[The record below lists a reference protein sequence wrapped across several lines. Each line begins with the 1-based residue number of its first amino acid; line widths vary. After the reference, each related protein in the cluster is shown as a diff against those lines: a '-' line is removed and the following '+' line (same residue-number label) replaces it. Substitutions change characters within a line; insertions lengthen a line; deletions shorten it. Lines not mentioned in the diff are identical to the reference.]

1 MFEGLQVGV
10 VVGGIVLAVIIL
22 ILLTITRLVVIVP
35 PNMAAAITGRKRVL
49 EDGSSVG
56 YRTVTGGRT
65 MRIPIIEKVQW
76 LSLGTIPL
84 EISVQDA
91 YSRGN
96 VPLSVQ
102 AVANVKIA
110 STPESV
116 FNNAVERLLGKDI
129 REIEALAR
137 ETLTGNLRGV
147 LAKLTPEEV
156 NEDRLGFAKH
166 LSEEADHDL
175 KQLGLQ
181 LDVLKIQ
188 HVSDKV
194 GYLQAIGE
202 KATAEALRDA
212 EIAKADAVAETRRKQ
227 SEAKML
233 AEVAAAEADAAIK
246 QRQAEA
252 RRLAAVAEAQAEA
265 EIKRQ
270 QAEARRL
277 AEVANAEADAQI
289 KQQQAASRQLAQVA
303 DAQAGVTIAEAQNK
317 LRVRQAELSKEA
329 ETAEK
334 IARVAAQQAETEAL
348 TLLEARRVEMEKTR
362 LQADV
367 VAPAEAARLAAE
379 AEAKASAAP
388 VMEMGRAQ
396 AAVLQMLYAE
406 IQRGGEAGLQVF
418 LAEKL
423 PALLGVAVDAMKDVH
438 IDRLTV
444 VDGGGGQGVANAAT
458 QRVNGAYLA
467 LEQVAGSMGL
477 DLQQLAQRMTRIGMP
492 AAQSGPDGGKKAVEP
507 AS

>member
-1 MFEGLQVGV
+1 MQVGLIA
-10 VVGGIVLAVIIL
+10 GGIVIAVIVL
-22 ILLTITRLVVIVP
+22 VLLTISRLIVIAP

-56 YRTVTGGRT
+56 YRTVSGGRT
-65 MRIPIIEKVQW
+65 IRVPIIERVQW
-76 LSLGTIPL
+76 LSLGTIAL
-84 EISVQDA
+84 EINVQDA

-96 VPLSVQ
+96 VPLAVQ

-129 REIEALAR
+129 REIEGLAR

-202 KATAEALRDA
+202 KASAEALRDA

-227 SEAKML
+227 AEAKML
-233 AEVAAAEADAAIK
+233 AEIAAADAEAEIK

-252 RRLAAVAEAQAEA
+252 KKVAAVAEAQAEA
-265 EIKRQ
+265 EVKRQ
-270 QAEARRL
+270 QANARRT
-277 AEVANAEADAQI
+277 AEIANAEADAQI

-303 DAQAGVTIAEAQNK
+303 DAQAGVNIAEAQNK
-317 LRVRQAELSKEA
+317 LRVRQAELGREA

-334 IARVAAQQAETEAL
+334 VARVAAQQAETEAL
-348 TLLEARRVEMEKTR
+348 TLLEGRRVEMEKTR

-367 VAPAEAARLAAE
+367 VQPAEAARMAAE

-388 VMEMGRAQ
+388 IMEMGRAQ

-423 PALLGVAVDAMKDVH
+423 PALLGVAVDAMRDVN

-444 VDGGGGQGVANAAT
+444 IDNGGGGGVANAAT
-458 QRVNGAYLA
+458 QRVNGAFLA

-477 DLQQLAQRMTRIGMP
+477 DLQQLAQRVTRLGAP
-492 AAQSGPDGGKKAVEP
+492 AANGPDVARKTETAG
-507 AS
+507 

>member
-1 MFEGLQVGV
+1 MSELGMIIGAVA
-10 VVGGIVLAVIIL
+10 LAVVALAIFTL
-22 ILLTITRLVVIVP
+22 NRLMVIVP
-35 PNMAAAITGRKRVL
+35 PNMAAAITGRERRL
-49 EDGSSVG
+49 EEGGSVG

-65 MRIPIIEKVQW
+65 IRIPILEKVQW
-76 LSLGTIPL
+76 LSLGTIAL

-96 VPLSVQ
+96 VPLAVQ

-110 STPESV
+110 SAPEAV
-116 FNNAVERLLGKDI
+116 FNNAVERLLGKGQE
-129 REIEALAR
+129 EIERLAR

-156 NEDRLGFAKH
+156 NEDRLGFARH

-175 KQLGLQ
+175 KKLGLQ

-212 EIAKADAVAETRRKQ
+212 EIAKADALAETRQKQ
-227 SEAKML
+227 AEAKQR
-233 AEVAAAEADAAIK
+233 AEVASAM
-246 QRQAEA
+246 
-252 RRLAAVAEAQAEA
+252 AEA

-277 AEVANAEADAQI
+277 AAVAEAQADAQIKQEQAAARRMAEIANAEADAQI
-289 KQQQAASRQLAQVA
+289 REQQAAARKLAEV
-303 DAQAGVTIAEAQNK
+303 AQAQADVKISEAKNT
-317 LRVRQAELSKEA
+317 LRLRQAELNREA

-334 IARVAAQQAETEAL
+334 VARVTAERAETEAQ
-348 TLLEARRVEMEKTR
+348 TILEQQRVERERTR

-367 VAPAEAARLAAE
+367 VQPAEAARLAAE
-379 AEAKASAAP
+379 AEAKAEAAP
-388 VMEMGRAQ
+388 IVEKGRAQ
-396 AAVLQMLYAE
+396 AEVLNLLYQQ
-406 IQRGGEAGLQVF
+406 IQTGGAAGLQVF
-418 LAEKL
+418 LAEKM
-423 PALLGVAVDAMKDVH
+423 PALLGVAVEAMRDVR

-444 VDGGGGQGVANAAT
+444 IDSGDGKGVSNAT
-458 QRVNGAYLA
+458 SQKVNASLAA
-467 LEQVAGSMGL
+467 LEQVAGAMGL
-477 DLQQLAQRMTRIGMP
+477 DLEEFVQKLRKTSITAG
-492 AAQSGPDGGKKAVEP
+492 D
-507 AS
+507 

>member
-1 MFEGLQVGV
+1 MFEGMQVGLI
-10 VVGGIVLAVIIL
+10 VGGIVVAVIVL
-22 ILLTITRLVVIVP
+22 VLLTVARLVVIVP
-35 PNMAAAITGRKRVL
+35 PNMAAAITGRKRML

-65 MRIPIIEKVQW
+65 MRVPIIEKVQW
-76 LSLGTIPL
+76 LSLETIPL

-96 VPLSVQ
+96 VPLAVQ

-110 STPESV
+110 STPEAV
-116 FNNAVERLLGKDI
+116 FNNAVERLLDKDI
-129 REIEALAR
+129 REIEGLAR

-194 GYLQAIGE
+194 GYLVAIGE
-202 KATAEALRDA
+202 KASAEALRDA
-212 EIAKADAVAETRRKQ
+212 EIAKADAIAETRRRQ
-227 SEAKML
+227 AEAEML
-233 AEVAAAEADAAIK
+233 AEVATADAQAEIK

-252 RRLAAVAEAQAEA
+252 MKIAAVAEAQAEA
-265 EIKRQ
+265 EVKRQ
-270 QAEARRL
+270 QAEARKL

-289 KQQQAASRQLAQVA
+289 KQQQAASRQLAAVA
-303 DAQAGVTIAEAQNK
+303 DAQAGVNIAEAQNK
-317 LRVRQAELSKEA
+317 LRVRQAELDREA

-334 IARVAAQQAETEAL
+334 VARVAAQQAETEAL
-348 TLLEARRVEMEKTR
+348 TLLEGKRVDMERTR

-367 VAPAEAARLAAE
+367 VQHAEARRMAAE
-379 AEAKASAAP
+379 ADARASAAP
-388 VMEMGRAQ
+388 IIEQGRAH
-396 AAVLQMLYAE
+396 AEVLKMLYGE
-406 IQRGGEAGLQVF
+406 IERGGEAGLQVF

-423 PALLGVAVDAMKDVH
+423 PGLLGVAVEAMRDVN

-444 VDGGGGQGVANAAT
+444 VDGGGGHGVANAAT
-458 QRVNGAYLA
+458 QRVNGAFLA
-467 LEQVAGSMGL
+467 LEQVAGSLGL
-477 DLQQLAQRMTRIGMP
+477 DLQQVAHRVTR
-492 AAQSGPDGGKKAVEP
+492 AAPSPNRRDPPEKETAD
-507 AS
+507 

>member
-1 MFEGLQVGV
+1 MFEGMQIGV
-10 VVGGIVLAVIIL
+10 IAGGIVVAVIALVL
-22 ILLTITRLVVIVP
+22 ITIARLVVIVP
-35 PNMAAAITGRKRVL
+35 PNMAAAITGRKRAL

-65 MRIPIIEKVQW
+65 MRVPIIERVQW
-76 LSLGTIPL
+76 LSLGTIQL

-91 YSRGN
+91 YARGN

-129 REIEALAR
+129 REIEGLAR

-202 KATAEALRDA
+202 KASAEALRDA
-212 EIAKADAVAETRRKQ
+212 EIAKADAIAETRRKQ
-227 SEAKML
+227 ADAKML
-233 AEVAAAEADAAIK
+233 AEVAAADAEAEIK

-252 RRLAAVAEAQAEA
+252 RRVAAVAEAMAEA

-277 AEVANAEADAQI
+277 AESANADADAQI
-289 KQQQAASRQLAQVA
+289 KQQQALSRRLAQVA
-303 DAQAGVTIAEAQNK
+303 DAEAGVTIAEAQNK
-317 LRVRQAELSKEA
+317 LRVRQAELMKEA

-334 IARVAAQQAETEAL
+334 VARVAAEQAETEAM
-348 TLLEARRVEMEKTR
+348 TLLEARRVEREKTR

-367 VAPAEAARLAAE
+367 VQPAEAARMAAE
-379 AEAKASAAP
+379 ADAKASAAP
-388 VMEMGRAQ
+388 IMERGRAQ
-396 AAVLQMLYAE
+396 AEVLRMIYAE
-406 IQRGGEAGLQVF
+406 VERAGDAGLQVF

-423 PALLGVAVDAMKDVH
+423 PQLLGIAVEAMRDVN

-444 VDGGGGQGVANAAT
+444 VDSGGGNGVGNAAT
-458 QRVNGAYLA
+458 QRVNGAVMA
-467 LEQVAGSMGL
+467 LEQVAGTMGL
-477 DLQQLAQRMTRIGMP
+477 DLQEMMRRFTGSGTLPKANDRRAETS
-492 AAQSGPDGGKKAVEP
+492 AADSNA
-507 AS
+507 

>member
-1 MFEGLQVGV
+1 MSELGMIIGGV
-10 VVGGIVLAVIIL
+10 ALAVVALAIF
-22 ILLTITRLVVIVP
+22 TINRLMVIVP
-35 PNMAAAITGRKRVL
+35 PNMAAAITGRERVL
-49 EDGSSVG
+49 EDGGSVG

-65 MRIPIIEKVQW
+65 MRIPILEKVQW

-110 STPESV
+110 SAPEAV
-116 FNNAVERLLGKDI
+116 FNNAVERLLGKDPG
-129 REIEALAR
+129 EIERLAR

-147 LAKLTPEEV
+147 LAKLSPEEV
-156 NEDRLGFAKH
+156 NEDRLGFARH

-175 KQLGLQ
+175 KKLGLQ

-212 EIAKADAVAETRRKQ
+212 EIAKANALAETRQRQ
-227 SEAKML
+227 AEAKQV
-233 AEVAAAEADAAIK
+233 AEVAQAMAEAEIK
-246 QRQAEA
+246 KQQAEA

-265 EIKRQ
+265 LIKQEQASARKLAEIANAD
-270 QAEARRL
+270 AEAS
-277 AEVANAEADAQI
+277 I
-289 KQQQAASRQLAQVA
+289 KQQQAAARKLAEV
-303 DAQAGVTIAEAQNK
+303 AQAQADVSISEAKNA
-317 LRVRQAELSKEA
+317 LRVRQAELNREA
-329 ETAEK
+329 ETTEK
-334 IARVAAQQAETEAL
+334 VSRVAAQRAETEAQ
-348 TLLEARRVEMEKTR
+348 TVLEQQRVEREKTR

-367 VAPAEAARLAAE
+367 VQPAEAARLAAE
-379 AEAKASAAP
+379 AEARAEAAP
-388 VMEMGRAQ
+388 ILEKGRAQ
-396 AAVLQMLYAE
+396 AEVLNLLYQQ
-406 IQRGGEAGLQVF
+406 IQTGGNAGLQVF

-423 PALLGVAVDAMKDVH
+423 PALLGVAVDAMRDVK

-444 VDGGGGQGVANAAT
+444 IDSGDGKGVANATT
-458 QRVNGAYLA
+458 QKVNASLQA
-467 LEQVAGSMGL
+467 LEQVAGAMGL
-477 DLQQLAQRMTRIGMP
+477 DLEDFVRRIGRVAIP
-492 AAQSGPDGGKKAVEP
+492 AEAVVRKDGV
-507 AS
+507 

>member
-1 MFEGLQVGV
+1 MFEGMQVGLIA
-10 VVGGIVLAVIIL
+10 GGIVVAVIMIV
-22 ILLTITRLVVIVP
+22 LLTIARLVVIVP
-35 PNMAAAITGRKRVL
+35 PNMAAAITGRKRLL

-65 MRIPIIEKVQW
+65 MRVPIIERVQW
-76 LSLGTIPL
+76 LSLGTIQL

-91 YSRGN
+91 YARGN
-96 VPLSVQ
+96 VPLAVQ

-129 REIEALAR
+129 REIEGLAR

-156 NEDRLGFAKH
+156 NEDRLNFAKH

-202 KATAEALRDA
+202 KASAEALRDA
-212 EIAKADAVAETRRKQ
+212 EIAKANAIAETRRKQ
-227 SEAKML
+227 ADAKML
-233 AEVAAAEADAAIK
+233 AEVAAANAEAEIK

-252 RRLAAVAEAQAEA
+252 RTLAAVAEAQAEA

-277 AEVANAEADAQI
+277 AETANADADAQI
-289 KQQQAASRQLAQVA
+289 KQQQALSRRLAQVA
-303 DAQAGVTIAEAQNK
+303 DAEAGVTIAEAQNK
-317 LRVRQAELSKEA
+317 LRVRQAELDREA

-334 IARVAAQQAETEAL
+334 VAHVAAQQAETEAL
-348 TLLEARRVEMEKTR
+348 TKLEAKRVDREKTR

-367 VAPAEAARLAAE
+367 VQPAEAARLAAE
-379 AEAKASAAP
+379 ADAKASAAP
-388 VMEMGRAQ
+388 ITERGRAQ
-396 AAVLQMLYAE
+396 AEVLKMLYAE
-406 IQRGGEAGLQVF
+406 IERGGETGLQVF

-423 PALLGVAVDAMKDVH
+423 PQLLGVAVNAMKDVN

-444 VDGGGGQGVANAAT
+444 VDNGGGGGVANAAT
-458 QRVNGAYLA
+458 QRVNGAIMA
-467 LEQVAGSMGL
+467 LEQIAGTMGF
-477 DLQQLAQRMTRIGMP
+477 DLHELTHRLTRSNVP
-492 AAQSGPDGGKKAVEP
+492 VRAPDGRIENAVEP
-507 AS
+507 R